1 MRTFFVIWT
10 GQAFSLF
17 GSALVQFALA
27 WWLTQSTGSATVLAT
42 ATLVGLLPQVL
53 AGPFVGALVDRWDRK
68 RIMIA
73 ADLAVAG
80 VTAGLVIL
88 FAVGAIQAWHVYL
101 AALARGLGQT
111 FHLPA
116 MQAATPLLVPKEHL
130 ARVAGLNQG
139 LQGAINVVAP
149 PAGALALGLLPVP
162 AVLAVDIATAAVAV
176 GCLAAVHIPRPE
188 STSAG
193 AASTDGVLAD
203 MAAGVRYLWAWP
215 GLALLLGMAAIL
227 NFFLVPTMS
236 LLPILVAKHFGGG
249 PLELGWLQ
257 AAMGLGLVAGG
268 LGLAAWGGFRRK
280 MHTSLLGVALAGAG
294 IGAVGVVPSQ
304 MLGAA
309 VALVFVAGA
318 ALALANG
325 PLFAI
330 MQATVAKDMQGRIFT
345 LLGSLSG
352 AMMPLGLAL
361 AGPVADSI
369 GVRAWYLVAGAVT
382 VAMAAAGLFVP
393 TLMSIE
399 ERTERVLPPEAAPTP
414 ATPRAP
420 AILPSPAGS
429 EEPPG

>member
-1 MRTFFVIWT
+1 MRKFFVIWT

-53 AGPFVGALVDRWDRK
+53 AGPFIGALVDRWDRK

-80 VTAGLVIL
+80 VTAGLVVL
-88 FAVGAIQAWHVYL
+88 FAIGAIQPWHVYL

-111 FHLPA
+111 FHFPA

-149 PAGALALGLLPVP
+149 PVGALALGLLSVP

-176 GCLAAVHIPRPE
+176 GCLAAVSIPRPE
-188 STSAG
+188 PTPTGTAPAG
-193 AASTDGVLAD
+193 GRPGVLAD
-203 MAAGVRYLWAWP
+203 MAAGFRYLWAWP
-215 GLALLLGMAAIL
+215 GLALMLAMASL
-227 NFFLVPTMS
+227 VNFFLFPTMS
-236 LLPILVAKHFGGG
+236 LQPILVTKHFGGG
-249 PLELGWLQ
+249 ALELSWME

-268 LGLAAWGGFRRK
+268 LGLGAWGGFKRK
-280 MHTSLLGVALAGAG
+280 MHTSVMGMALTGAG
-294 IGAVGVVPSQ
+294 IGAVGFVPSGF
-304 MLGAA
+304 LGAA

-318 ALALANG
+318 ALSFANG
-325 PLFAI
+325 PIFAV

-361 AGPVADSI
+361 AGPVADAI
-369 GVRAWYLVAGAVT
+369 GVRAWYLLAGAVT
-382 VAMAAAGLFVP
+382 IGVAAAAPFIP
-393 TLMSIE
+393 SLMRIE
-399 ERTERVLPPEAAPTP
+399 EHAIETRAAEAAS
-414 ATPRAP
+414 
-420 AILPSPAGS
+420 SPGR
-429 EEPPG
+429 

>member
-1 MRTFFVIWT
+1 MRKFFIVWT

-27 WWLTQSTGSATVLAT
+27 WWLTKSTGSATVLAT

-73 ADLAVAG
+73 ADLAVAA
-80 VTAGLVIL
+80 VTAVLVAL
-88 FAVGAIQAWHVYL
+88 FAVGAIRPWHVYL

-111 FHLPA
+111 FHFPA

-139 LQGAINVVAP
+139 LQGAITVVAP
-149 PAGALALGLLPVP
+149 PVGALALGLLPVP
-162 AVLAVDIATAAVAV
+162 AVLAVDIVTAVVAVA
-176 GCLAAVHIPRPE
+176 CLAAVAIPRPE
-188 STSAG
+188 PSAAG
-193 AASTDGVLAD
+193 AGQGRPGVLAD
-203 MAAGVRYLWAWP
+203 MAAGFRYLWAWP

-236 LLPILVAKHFGGG
+236 LQPILVVKHFGGG
-249 PLELGWLQ
+249 PLELSWMQ
-257 AAMGLGLVAGG
+257 AAMGLGFVAGG
-268 LGLAAWGGFRRK
+268 LGLGAWGGFKRK
-280 MHTSLLGVALAGAG
+280 ILTSLMGVALAGAG
-294 IGAVGVVPSQ
+294 IGSIGFVPAGII
-304 MLGAA
+304 GAA

-318 ALALANG
+318 ALSLANG

-330 MQATVAKDMQGRIFT
+330 MQATVAKDMQGRVFT

-361 AGPVADSI
+361 AGPVADVI
-369 GVRAWYLVAGAVT
+369 GVRSWYLVAGAVT
-382 VAMAAAGLFVP
+382 VAMAAAGFFLP
-393 TLMSIE
+393 SLKRIE
-399 ERTERVLPPEAAPTP
+399 EHPGGAREVEVAGSALPPD
-414 ATPRAP
+414 
-420 AILPSPAGS
+420 
-429 EEPPG
+429 

>member
-1 MRTFFVIWT
+1 MRRFFIVWT

-27 WWLTQSTGSATVLAT
+27 WWLTKSTGSATVLAT

-73 ADLAVAG
+73 ADLAIAG
-80 VTAGLVIL
+80 VTAGLVAL
-88 FAVGAIQAWHVYL
+88 FALGVIQPWHVYL

-111 FHLPA
+111 FHFPA

-149 PAGALALGLLPVP
+149 PLGALALGLLPVP
-162 AVLAVDIATAAVAV
+162 AVLALDIVTAVIAVA
-176 GCLAAVHIPRPE
+176 CLAAVSIPRPE
-188 STSAG
+188 PSVAG
-193 AASTDGVLAD
+193 AASAGGRPGVLAD
-203 MAAGVRYLWAWP
+203 MAAGFRYLWAWP

-236 LLPILVAKHFGGG
+236 LQPILVVKHFGGG
-249 PLELGWLQ
+249 PLELSWME

-268 LGLAAWGGFRRK
+268 LGLGAWGGFKRK
-280 MHTSLLGVALAGAG
+280 MLTSLMGVALAGAG
-294 IGAVGVVPSQ
+294 IGSVGFVPAGII
-304 MLGAA
+304 GAA

-318 ALALANG
+318 ALSLANG

-330 MQATVAKDMQGRIFT
+330 MQATVAKDMQGRVFT

-361 AGPVADSI
+361 AGPVADAI
-369 GVRAWYLVAGAVT
+369 GVRSWYLVAGAVT
-382 VAMAAAGLFVP
+382 VAMAAAGFFIP
-393 TLMSIE
+393 SLMRIE
-399 ERTERVLPPEAAPTP
+399 EHAGGVQAAEAAEPT
-414 ATPRAP
+414 AP
-420 AILPSPAGS
+420 
-429 EEPPG
+429 